1 MSFSRRD
8 AQKAA
13 AISDGKDTFKGGLSI
28 EITYDNIGARLRGF
42 YLLSSAALFTLISGH
57 VSLSFYD
64 MTNDQWKKQMDRVK
78 NNLKQEDS
86 ES

>member
-28 EITYDNIGARLRGF
+28 EITYENIGTRLRGF
-42 YLLSSAALFTLISGH
+42 YLFSSAAMMSLISGH

-64 MTNDQWKKQMDRVK
+64 MANDQWKKQMDRVES
-78 NNLKQEDS
+78 NLNQEDS

>member
-1 MSFSRRD
+1 MSFSRRH

-28 EITYDNIGARLRGF
+28 EITYENIASRLRGF
-42 YLLSSAALFTLISGH
+42 YLFASAALMSVISGH

-64 MTNDQWKKQMDRVK
+64 MQSGQWKKQMDRVESNPK
-78 NNLKQEDS
+78 RKDS